1 MRERRR
7 TRNGGGVVEEW
18 WLMVVVYL
26 YLVDVNVCRSTLEEE
41 VTDVVRVAMNNKELE
56 GLFRTL
62 MSR

>member
-1 MRERRR
+1 
-7 TRNGGGVVEEW
+7 
-18 WLMVVVYL
+18 MVVVYL